1 MSHEPFLPTRRD
13 SVLRLTKI
21 VGRLFLSVFFRMRTE
36 GLSHLPKEGAFL
48 LLPKH
53 QRWEDVPLL
62 GLAVPKSLY
71 YVAKH
76 ELFRNP
82 LSHWFMTSLGGIP
95 LNRWRPIESRRSM
108 RAVIDL
114 LRRGEGVVLFPEGT
128 YFKDGIGPARRGLL
142 RMIRKR
148 VDVPCIP
155 VGIRY
160 AGKGGRRLV
169 RIAFGAP
176 VSGEPG
182 WEETDFLNALM
193 REISRLSDLAP
204 EPRNPRIPLKQEP
217 NFLSAGGGKPC
228 LRCRRSSRE

>member
-1 MSHEPFLPTRRD
+1 LPIRRD

-21 VGRLFLSVFFRMRTE
+21 AGRLFLSLFFRIRTE
-36 GLSHLPKEGAFL
+36 GLSRLPREGAFL

-82 LSHWFMTSLGGIP
+82 LSLWFMTSLGGIP
-95 LNRWRPIESRRSM
+95 LNRWRPLESRRSL

-114 LRRGEGVVLFPEGT
+114 LRKGEGVVIFPEGT
-128 YFKDGIGPARRGLL
+128 YFKEGMGPGRRGLL

-160 AGKGGRRLV
+160 AGGGGRRLV

-176 VSGEPG
+176 MRAAPEG
-182 WEETDFLNALM
+182 EETDFLNGLM
-193 REISRLSDLAP
+193 MEISRLSDLP
-204 EPRNPRIPLKQEP
+204 LEPPGILG
-217 NFLSAGGGKPC
+217 SH
-228 LRCRRSSRE
+228 